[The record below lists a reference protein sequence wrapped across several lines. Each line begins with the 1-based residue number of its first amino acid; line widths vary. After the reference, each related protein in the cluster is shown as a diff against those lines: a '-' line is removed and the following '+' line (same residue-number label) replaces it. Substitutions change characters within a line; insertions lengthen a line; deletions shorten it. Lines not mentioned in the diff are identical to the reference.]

1 MFADFFSGSDLLL
14 YPLLA
19 MFLFLAVFLAV
30 LGRVFLRPARRFDR
44 LSSLPL
50 DDDAGSVPAG
60 RNGK

>member
-30 LGRVFLRPARRFDR
+30 LGRVLFRPARRLDR